1 MKHHWRLDRQ
11 KIKTW
16 IILGFASLLI
26 GCIVGALDTL
36 FGRVLLSL
44 SHFRS
49 EHFTPLI
56 FFLAPAGMLFVYLFS
71 HYGKTSTQGMN
82 LVFQVGHEE
91 QEVIPKRLIPFV
103 ISGTWLTHLF
113 GGSAGREGVAVQL
126 GAAISNGIGRKVKL
140 ANTNTTSMFLITGM
154 SAGFAGLFQTPI
166 AAVFFAL
173 EVLTAGRLRYDA
185 LYTSLIAAFTA
196 SFVSNRLGLE
206 KFSFA
211 LRSPVHMNFEVLLKL
226 LILGIVFGWTGGLF
240 AHLLRK
246 TKSFLVGK
254 LPDPIKRIG
263 WIGIVLSVS
272 LWVLFQGRYAGLGT
286 NLIDA
291 SFFGQ
296 TIYAYDWMLKFLLT
310 ILTIGAGFQGGEVT
324 PLFSIGAS
332 LGVVLAAALGLPI
345 ELAAALGYASVFGS
359 ATNTLLAPILIG
371 AEVFGFTYLPYFTIV
386 CSVAYLCN
394 RSKSIYSLQKN
405 SR

>member
-1 MKHHWRLDRQ
+1 MKHHWRLDHQ
-11 KIKTW
+11 KIKIW
-16 IILGFASLLI
+16 IILGFTSILI
-26 GCIVGALDTL
+26 GCIVGVLDTI

-44 SHFRS
+44 THFRT

-56 FFLAPAGMLFVYLFS
+56 FFLAPVGMLFVYLFS

-91 QEVIPKRLIPFV
+91 QDVIPKRLIPFV

-126 GAAISNGIGRKVKL
+126 GAAVSNWVGRKAKVPD
-140 ANTNTTSMFLITGM
+140 TTSMFLITGIA
-154 SAGFAGLFQTPI
+154 AGFAGLFQTPI
-166 AAVFFAL
+166 AAVLFAL
-173 EVLTAGRLRYDA
+173 EVLTVGRLRYDA

-206 KFSFA
+206 KFSFD
-211 LRSPVHMNFEVLLKL
+211 LRSSVHMNLEVLLKL
-226 LILGIVFGWTGGLF
+226 LLLGVVFGCTGGLF

-246 TKSFLVGK
+246 TKSFLADK
-254 LPDPIKRIG
+254 LPDSVKRIG

-332 LGVVLAAALGLPI
+332 LGVVLATVLGLPI
-345 ELAAALGYASVFGS
+345 EFVAALGYASVFGS

-371 AEVFGFTYLPYFTIV
+371 AEVFGFAYLPYFAIV

-394 RSKSIYSLQKN
+394 KNTSIYPLQKN

>member
-16 IILGFASLLI
+16 IILGLASLLI

-140 ANTNTTSMFLITGM
+140 ANATSMFLITGM
-154 SAGFAGLFQTPI
+154 AAGFAGLFQTPI

-185 LYTSLIAAFTA
+185 LYTSVIAAFTA

-345 ELAAALGYASVFGS
+345 ELAAALGYVSVFGS

-386 CSVAYLCN
+386 CSIAYLCN
-394 RSKSIYSLQKN
+394 KNESIYSLQKN

>member
-1 MKHHWRLDRQ
+1 MKHHWRLDHQ
-11 KIKTW
+11 KMKTF
-16 IILGFASLLI
+16 IVLGVSSILI
-26 GCIVGALDTL
+26 GLIVGILDTM

-44 SHFRS
+44 SHFRT

-71 HYGKTSTQGMN
+71 SYGKTSTQGMN

-91 QEVIPKRLIPFV
+91 QDVIPKRLIPFV
-103 ISGTWLTHLF
+103 ISGTWVTHLF

-126 GAAISNGIGRKVKL
+126 GAAVSNWVGRKVKVP
-140 ANTNTTSMFLITGM
+140 NTTSLFLITGM
-154 SAGFAGLFQTPI
+154 AAGFAGLFQTPI

-185 LYTSLIAAFTA
+185 LYSSVIAAFTA
-196 SFVSNRLGLE
+196 SFVSSRLGLE
-206 KFSFA
+206 RFSFN
-211 LRSPVHMNFEVLLKL
+211 LHPPVHMNLEMLLKL

-240 AHLLRK
+240 AHLLK
-246 TKSFLVGK
+246 KVKSFLAHK
-254 LPDPIKRIG
+254 FPDPVKRIG
-263 WIGIVLSVS
+263 WIGIVLSLS
-272 LWVLFQGRYAGLGT
+272 LWILFQGRYAGLGT

-296 TIYAYDWMLKFLLT
+296 TIYTYDWILKFLLT

-332 LGVVLAAALGLPI
+332 LGVVLATVLGLPI
-345 ELAAALGYASVFGS
+345 EFAAALGYASVFGS

-371 AEVFGFTYLPYFTIV
+371 AEVFGFAYLPYFAIV
-386 CSVAYLCN
+386 CSIAYLCN
-394 RSKSIYSLQKN
+394 KNKSIYPLQKK
-405 SR
+405 

>member
-1 MKHHWRLDRQ
+1 M
-11 KIKTW
+11 
-16 IILGFASLLI
+16 
-26 GCIVGALDTL
+26 
-36 FGRVLLSL
+36 
-44 SHFRS
+44 
-49 EHFTPLI
+49 
-56 FFLAPAGMLFVYLFS
+56 Y
-71 HYGKTSTQGMN
+71 
-82 LVFQVGHEE
+82 
-91 QEVIPKRLIPFV
+91 
-103 ISGTWLTHLF
+103 
-113 GGSAGREGVAVQL
+113 
-126 GAAISNGIGRKVKL
+126 SNNYPH
-140 ANTNTTSMFLITGM
+140 A
-154 SAGFAGLFQTPI
+154 
-166 AAVFFAL
+166 
-173 EVLTAGRLRYDA
+173 
-185 LYTSLIAAFTA
+185 SLIAAFTA

-206 KFSFA
+206 KFSFD
-211 LRSPVHMNFEVLLKL
+211 LRSSVHMNLEVLLKL
-226 LILGIVFGWTGGLF
+226 LLLGVVFGCTGGLF

-246 TKSFLVGK
+246 TKSFLADK
-254 LPDPIKRIG
+254 LPDSVKRIG

-332 LGVVLAAALGLPI
+332 LGVVLATVLGLPI
-345 ELAAALGYASVFGS
+345 EFVAALGYASVFGS

-371 AEVFGFTYLPYFTIV
+371 AEVFGFAYLPYFAIV

-394 RSKSIYSLQKN
+394 KNTSIYPLQKN

>member
-1 MKHHWRLDRQ
+1 MKHHWRLDHQ
-11 KIKTW
+11 KIKIW
-16 IILGFASLLI
+16 IILGFTSILI
-26 GCIVGALDTL
+26 GCIVGVLDTI

-44 SHFRS
+44 SHFRN

-91 QEVIPKRLIPFV
+91 QDVIPKRLIPFV

-126 GAAISNGIGRKVKL
+126 GAAVSNWVGRKAKVP
-140 ANTNTTSMFLITGM
+140 NTTSMFLITGIA
-154 SAGFAGLFQTPI
+154 AGFAGLFQTPI
-166 AAVFFAL
+166 AAVLFAL
-173 EVLTAGRLRYDA
+173 EVLTVGRFRYEA
-185 LYTSLIAAFTA
+185 LYTSVIAAFTA
-196 SFVSNRLGLE
+196 SFVSNQLGLE

-211 LRSPVHMNFEVLLKL
+211 LHSPVHMNLEVLLKL
-226 LILGIVFGWTGGLF
+226 LLLGVVFGCTGGLF
-240 AHLLRK
+240 AYFLKKVKSLLAD
-246 TKSFLVGK
+246 K
-254 LPDPIKRIG
+254 LPDPVKRIG

-296 TIYAYDWMLKFLLT
+296 TIYPYDWMLKFLLT

-332 LGVVLAAALGLPI
+332 LGVVLATVLGLPI
-345 ELAAALGYASVFGS
+345 EFAAALGYASVFGS

-371 AEVFGFTYLPYFTIV
+371 AEVFGIAYLPYFAIV

-394 RSKSIYSLQKN
+394 KNTSIYPLQKN